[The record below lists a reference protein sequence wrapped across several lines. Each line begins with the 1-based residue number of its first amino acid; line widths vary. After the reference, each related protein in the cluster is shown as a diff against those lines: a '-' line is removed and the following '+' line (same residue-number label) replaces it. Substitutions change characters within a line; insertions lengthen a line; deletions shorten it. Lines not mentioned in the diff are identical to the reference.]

1 MRLLYCSTIKY
12 PSKLANRYQV
22 YAMARALAIA
32 LGDNF
37 YLGGRRIIT
46 DDPLLQNRTAIIK
59 GSGFSFVIALR
70 YLLFIRNHGIMH
82 IYSRSERL
90 FFFIVLFNNYLFHLP
105 LKYIFE
111 IHRLPQKT
119 RFFHRYN
126 FKKAHMLVV
135 VTSFIKQ
142 GLIKIG
148 IPEKK
153 IFVAPDGVDLEPFLE
168 LRKKTKEELRR
179 DLNLPP
185 DKKIVCYVGT
195 YKTMGMGKGVDEL
208 IIAFPEV
215 LKKNPDAFLLLVG
228 MDEQSKLEV
237 EALIRQS
244 GILEENGRVVAF
256 VPQKVAQA
264 YMVASDVLVMNFPW
278 TEHYAY
284 FMSPMK
290 MFEYMAS
297 GTPII
302 TTDLP
307 SVREILSEKNAY
319 FVKPGD
325 PQGLARGISE
335 VLSNQVLSD
344 NISKQAFNDVS
355 KYTWNVRAENILIAV
370 KN

>member
-1 MRLLYCSTIKY
+1 
-12 PSKLANRYQV
+12 
-22 YAMARALAIA
+22 
-32 LGDNF
+32 
-37 YLGGRRIIT
+37 
-46 DDPLLQNRTAIIK
+46 
-59 GSGFSFVIALR
+59 
-70 YLLFIRNHGIMH
+70 
-82 IYSRSERL
+82 
-90 FFFIVLFNNYLFHLP
+90 
-105 LKYIFE
+105 
-111 IHRLPQKT
+111 
-119 RFFHRYN
+119 
-126 FKKAHMLVV
+126 
-135 VTSFIKQ
+135 
-142 GLIKIG
+142 
-148 IPEKK
+148 
-153 IFVAPDGVDLEPFLE
+153 
-168 LRKKTKEELRR
+168 
-179 DLNLPP
+179 
-185 DKKIVCYVGT
+185 
-195 YKTMGMGKGVDEL
+195 
-208 IIAFPEV
+208 
-215 LKKNPDAFLLLVG
+215 